1 VEPTAHART
10 HFFQRV
16 ASGEV
21 ECNGCHTADSFP
33 LVPEAEA
40 KALIEAEI
48 VRALA
53 AAGQAVTAARAV
65 R

>member
-1 VEPTAHART
+1 VSWRPVNVDPWST
-10 HFFQRV
+10 
-16 ASGEV
+16 
-21 ECNGCHTADSFP
+21 CNGCHTADSFP

-48 VRALA
+48 ERALA
-53 AAGQAVTAARAV
+53 AARQAVDTARAT